1 MGVDHILDEKF
12 AMFDTELDKIWKQE
26 MVQGDEFRFD
36 DVIEKQDQIRQAI
49 DGKLRNYEVIP
60 ESQSLNVKHVIKNK
74 AINDKNFDLYEQV
87 QYMSNDEA
95 ITALKELQ

>member
-36 DVIEKQDQIRQAI
+36 DVIEKQDQIR
-49 DGKLRNYEVIP
+49 
-60 ESQSLNVKHVIKNK
+60 
-74 AINDKNFDLYEQV
+74 
-87 QYMSNDEA
+87 
-95 ITALKELQ
+95 